1 MLNDF
6 YLTPGNWPKTCV
18 AHLAQCAAGLLGS
31 ATVSG
36 MAWPVAHGHEASPH
50 GAVAAHGQSSMWWA
64 LAATTIARLTASSSG
79 LDGDVVFTMMPKDD
93 ERMCRVTF

>member
-1 MLNDF
+1 MLKDF

-36 MAWPVAHGHEASPH
+36 MAWPAAHGHEASPH
-50 GAVAAHGQSSMWWA
+50 GQSSTWWA
-64 LAATTIARLTASSSG
+64 LAATTITRLTASSSG
-79 LDGDVVFTMMPKDD
+79 LDGDVVFTMTPKGDG
-93 ERMCRVTF
+93 RMCRVTF